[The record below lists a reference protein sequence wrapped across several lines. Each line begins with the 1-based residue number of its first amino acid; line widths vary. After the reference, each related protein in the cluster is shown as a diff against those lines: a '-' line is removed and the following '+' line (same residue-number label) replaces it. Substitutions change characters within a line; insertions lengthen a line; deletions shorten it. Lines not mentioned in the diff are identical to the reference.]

1 MKAAVLEHYGAPEE
15 FVIKEL
21 PIPEIEE
28 GEILIQNKASS
39 VNPVDT
45 LVRQGKTK
53 IITGLIGDQLIGADF
68 AGVVIESKSRR
79 FKAGDEVFGLNNAV
93 KGGSYAEVITAAENA
108 TALKPANL
116 TFIEAASLPLVGLTA
131 WQGLV
136 TAGQIEQG
144 DRVLILGCTG
154 GVGTAAVQIA
164 KTFGAVITGT
174 CSTEHVDFAKELG
187 VDHIIDYRNGDI
199 SKDLKFDLI
208 FDASG
213 NFTISDLKENLTEKA
228 MFVSTRGGTSDLKGI
243 AEAAMDMVFQKRMKI
258 IKLKEDAGD
267 LDKLCELAE
276 SGKLKPYVM
285 QVFPLA
291 EIAEAHKALEAGNTT
306 GKIVIQL

>member
-1 MKAAVLEHYGAPEE
+1 MKAAVLEHYGAPDE

-21 PIPEIEE
+21 PVPNIQE

-53 IITGLIGDQLIGADF
+53 VITGLVGDQLIGADF
-68 AGVVIESKSRR
+68 AGVVIASNSRR
-79 FKAGDEVFGLNNAV
+79 FQKGDEVFGLNNAF
-93 KGGSYAEVITAAENA
+93 KGGSYAEVIVAKENA

-116 TFIEAASLPLVGLTA
+116 TFTEAASLPLVGLTA

-136 TAGQIEQG
+136 TEGKIEQG
-144 DRVLILGCTG
+144 NRVLILGCTG

-174 CSTEHVDFAKELG
+174 CSTEHSGFANELG
-187 VDHIIDYRNGDI
+187 VDQIIDYKTQEVP
-199 SKDLKFDLI
+199 KDQRFDLI
-208 FDASG
+208 FDAIG
-213 NFTISDLKENLTEKA
+213 NFTISDLKEHLTGEA
-228 MFVSTRGGTSDLKGI
+228 MFVSTRGGTNDLKGV
-243 AEAAMDMVFQKRMKI
+243 AEAAMDVVFQKRMKI
-258 IKLKEDAGD
+258 VKLKPDASD

-276 SGKLKPYVM
+276 SGKLKPYVT
-285 QVFPLA
+285 QVFPLTQ
-291 EIAEAHKALEAGNTT
+291 IAEAHKALEAGNTT
-306 GKIVIQL
+306 GKIVIEI